1 MSNDHRFN
9 QSIIHV
15 SNFSSQS
22 IHYWQNKC
30 NVLANPKPAQKRKK
44 QQNLLLEKKKK
55 CDFEKD
61 PSDDSHQNNFFFTPR
76 MIVAGIQ
83 NIVMVVGFVSY

>member
-1 MSNDHRFN
+1 MYPISLHN
-9 QSIIHV
+9 QFIIGKT
-15 SNFSSQS
+15 NAMFCQ
-22 IHYWQNKC
+22 IQNP
-30 NVLANPKPAQKRKK
+30 PKKEKK

-55 CDFEKD
+55 SDFEKD